1 MTSGLNRRQ
10 ALTGAAI
17 AAAAT
22 PILAACGGNDSSS
35 AQDPAGSGSSKTP
48 SGGGNSSGTTATALA
63 QTSDIPV
70 GGGEVLANDNV
81 VITQPTKGTFKGF
94 SATCTHQGCTL
105 ASVSDG
111 TINCGCHGSQFSIKD
126 GSNVTGP
133 SGSPAGSVAA
143 LPEVAIKVEG
153 SSIVKG

>member
-10 ALTGAAI
+10 ALTSAAI

-35 AQDPAGSGSSKTP
+35 SQQPAGSGSSKTP
-48 SGGGNSSGTTATALA
+48 SGGGTSSGTAADALA

-70 GGGEVLANDNV
+70 GGGEVLADQNV

-143 LPEVAIKVEG
+143 LPAVPIKVDG
-153 SSIVKG
+153 SAIVKA